1 MNASVG
7 SNNAVAGGNNPNLS
21 NSCVV
26 RINMGFSF
34 VTIRSIIYFFCFE
47 LQESR
52 AGNVSS
58 LSKLQ
63 QLTNGLDI
71 VQPCNTPPAAS
82 LNLTPSP
89 NHHPHN
95 TMTPPPASHLVNQNR
110 NLPTP
115 PSAAQIPSI
124 PYHKYHYSSNIS
136 HIQNPSPNL
145 PPNLTP
151 NLAPNIGS
159 RQSSRNARNTPSANL
174 ISPYGSA
181 LNGYRMT
188 TQQPSG
194 YISNSAAGF
203 INNPGQLQI
212 TNMANVMNMQSQYQD
227 PAALQRAAA
236 VQQNSMYSTY
246 PYMLNANPMRR

>member
-1 MNASVG
+1 MF
-7 SNNAVAGGNNPNLS
+7 LY
-21 NSCVV
+21 
-26 RINMGFSF
+26 R
-34 VTIRSIIYFFCFE
+34 T
-47 LQESR
+47 QESR

-82 LNLTPSP
+82 INLTPSP

-136 HIQNPSPNL
+136 HMPPNPSPNL
-145 PPNLTP
+145 PPNLP
-151 NLAPNIGS
+151 SNLAPNTQRS
-159 RQSSRNARNTPSANL
+159 RTARNTPSANL
-174 ISPYGSA
+174 ISPYGSP
-181 LNGYRMT
+181 LNGYRVHNA
-188 TQQPSG
+188 QQPSS
-194 YISNSAAGF
+194 YIANSAAGF
-203 INNPGQLQI
+203 NPGQLQI

-246 PYMLNANPMRR
+246 PYMLNANPMRRWGQVCVKIEDTCDDDF

>member
-1 MNASVG
+1 M
-7 SNNAVAGGNNPNLS
+7 
-21 NSCVV
+21 
-26 RINMGFSF
+26 
-34 VTIRSIIYFFCFE
+34 
-47 LQESR
+47 
-52 AGNVSS
+52 
-58 LSKLQ
+58 
-63 QLTNGLDI
+63 DI

-115 PSAAQIPSI
+115 PSAQISSI

-145 PPNLTP
+145 PPNLTS
-151 NLAPNIGS
+151 NLAPNTQRS
-159 RQSSRNARNTPSANL
+159 RTARNPSSAN
-174 ISPYGSA
+174 IIPYGSA

-188 TQQPSG
+188 TQQPSS

-203 INNPGQLQI
+203 INNPGQLQSI
-212 TNMANVMNMQSQYQD
+212 NMANVMNMQSQYQD